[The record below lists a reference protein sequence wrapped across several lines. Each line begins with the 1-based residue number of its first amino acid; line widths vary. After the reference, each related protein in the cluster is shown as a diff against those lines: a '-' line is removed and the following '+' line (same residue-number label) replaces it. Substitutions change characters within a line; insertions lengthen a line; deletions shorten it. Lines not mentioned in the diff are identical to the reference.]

1 MIRANEATSAR
12 RWLRL
17 EGLLMLGVC
26 TVLYAQVGASWWL
39 FAALFLVPDLSFA
52 AYWIA
57 PRAGMWA
64 YNLTHAEV
72 GPAVLAVAGLLWM
85 PALLPVA
92 LIWGAHI
99 GWDRMLG
106 YGLKLGTDFDQTHL
120 GPIGKARKT
129 AALPA

>member
-1 MIRANEATSAR
+1 MTTPDKKGATA
-12 RWLRL
+12 WLRL
-17 EGLLMLGVC
+17 EGLTMLGVC
-26 TVLYAQVGASWWL
+26 LALYVHTDASWWL

-57 PRAGMWA
+57 PRAGMWS
-64 YNLTHAEV
+64 YNLTHTEV
-72 GPAVLAVAGLLWM
+72 GAALLALVGLVWM
-85 PALLPVA
+85 PSLLPVA

-129 AALPA
+129 ATLTA